1 VAPPFALTPAGLRV
15 VVRVTPRSSRDALDG
30 IAELADGRSVLKLR
44 VRAVPE
50 DGRANAAVVKLIA
63 KALGVAASAVHIESG
78 ETARLKTIFVAGAGA
93 AELGRLADLALPR
106 QNTASA

>member
-1 VAPPFALTPAGLRV
+1 MAPPWGLTATGLRI
-15 VVRVTPRSSRDALDG
+15 VVRVTPRSSRDAIEGL
-30 IAELADGRSVLKLR
+30 AELADGRAVLKVR

-78 ETARLKTIFVAGAGA
+78 ETARLKTLFAAGAGA
-93 AELGRLADLALPR
+93 AELSRLANLTLTR